1 MWFMNL
7 HFLQTNLLILD
18 MFIQPFIEK
27 KYYIST
33 LRLPEKSRNTVCQ
46 ILLWVEF
53 SFFFLFFEF
62 LTYEVCLCFLY
73 ILKQLG
79 RKKLQNS
86 D

>member
-1 MWFMNL
+1 MNL

-27 KYYIST
+27 KDYIST